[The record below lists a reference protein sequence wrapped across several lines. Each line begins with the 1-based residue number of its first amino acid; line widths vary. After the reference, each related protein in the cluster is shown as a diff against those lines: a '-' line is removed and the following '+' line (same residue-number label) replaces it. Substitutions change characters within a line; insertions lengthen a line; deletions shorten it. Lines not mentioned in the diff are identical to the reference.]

1 MNSLKQFFLLSFCA
15 AFCLAAQAQEPDTGQ
30 QSGWKTSAGWEFAPV
45 GAKWCYFDQYRTP
58 RHNEGFLLMECVK
71 DTVIS
76 NLPMREIA
84 RKYVDI
90 YRDGADP
97 TVSQMESFFVHCR
110 EDSVYIH
117 NPETGGLDLLYVF
130 NAQPGDTLGLTVPYY
145 ADYATPGWA
154 FSIRIDDV
162 TTKDM
167 GGVPV
172 KAYSNSIC
180 EAETGFSS
188 TFYDY
193 VGSVS
198 MFFPVSVL
206 PGTGTHFLASYY
218 DPVVGRLQF
227 ADVKSV
233 MKYFPWDVYPWDIED
248 CLMGTDAYPW
258 DAEETGWKTSA
269 GWEFAPVGAKWCYF
283 ERPMWYMDEGFDVM
297 ECVKDTVLNGL
308 YMRKID
314 RKFVEMY
321 RDGAEPTVTSR
332 ESFFVHCKED
342 SVYIYNPKTQ
352 GLDRLYIFN
361 AQKGDTLALDLPYY
375 GQFGDS
381 QSDTFHLYIDSI
393 SVKDMGG
400 VPVKSYIY
408 SVGYDEAGYGGCVF
422 YDYAG
427 GAVEFFPQY
436 VWTPE
441 YEHVLLSYCDPVV
454 GRLQFTEKEGNI
466 YYPWDVYPWDIEDW
480 LMGEDDNYPW
490 GVGEVSGQ
498 PGAEVRVAYSPEE
511 RRLTVERPVQGAD
524 GCRTVLF
531 TDRGVQAL
539 EFAGTEADLSSLPA
553 GIYLVQVRDGKGGA
567 VLHTGKIQVR

>member
-15 AFCLAAQAQEPDTGQ
+15 AFCLAAQAQESDTGQ

-97 TVSQMESFFVHCR
+97 TVSQTESFFVHCR

-180 EAETGFSS
+180 EGETGFYS
-188 TFYDY
+188 TLYDY
-193 VGSVS
+193 VGSAS
-198 MFFPVSVL
+198 MFFPVSVV

-233 MKYFPWDVYPWDIED
+233 MKY
-248 CLMGTDAYPW
+248 
-258 DAEETGWKTSA
+258 
-269 GWEFAPVGAKWCYF
+269 
-283 ERPMWYMDEGFDVM
+283 
-297 ECVKDTVLNGL
+297 
-308 YMRKID
+308 
-314 RKFVEMY
+314 
-321 RDGAEPTVTSR
+321 
-332 ESFFVHCKED
+332 
-342 SVYIYNPKTQ
+342 
-352 GLDRLYIFN
+352 
-361 AQKGDTLALDLPYY
+361 
-375 GQFGDS
+375 
-381 QSDTFHLYIDSI
+381 
-393 SVKDMGG
+393 
-400 VPVKSYIY
+400 
-408 SVGYDEAGYGGCVF
+408 
-422 YDYAG
+422 
-427 GAVEFFPQY
+427 
-436 VWTPE
+436 
-441 YEHVLLSYCDPVV
+441 
-454 GRLQFTEKEGNI
+454 
-466 YYPWDVYPWDIEDW
+466 YPWDVYPWDIEDW

-490 GVGEVSGQ
+490 GVGEVPGQ
-498 PGAEVRVAYSPEE
+498 PGAEVRVTYSPEE
-511 RRLTVERPVQGAD
+511 RRLTVERPGQGAD
-524 GCRTVLF
+524 GCRTALF

-539 EFAGTEADLSSLPA
+539 EFAGAEADLSLLPA

-567 VLHTGKIQVR
+567 VLHTGKIQVQ

>member
-15 AFCLAAQAQEPDTGQ
+15 AFCLAAQAQEADTGQ

-130 NAQPGDTLGLTVPYY
+130 NAQPGDTLRLTVPYY

-162 TTKDM
+162 TTGDM

-180 EAETGFSS
+180 EDETGFSS

-193 VGSVS
+193 VGSAS
-198 MFFPVSVL
+198 MFFPISVL

-227 ADVKSV
+227 ANVKSV
-233 MKYFPWDVYPWDIED
+233 MKYFPWNVYPWDIED
-248 CLMGTDAYPW
+248 CLMGEDAYPW
-258 DAEETGWKTSA
+258 DAEETGWNTSV

-308 YMRKID
+308 YMRKIE
-314 RKFVEMY
+314 RKFVEIY
-321 RDGAEPTVTSR
+321 RDGADPTVTSR

-361 AQKGDTLALDLPYY
+361 AQVGDTLALDLPYY

-490 GVGEVSGQ
+490 GVGEVPGQ
-498 PGAEVRVAYSPEE
+498 PGAEVRVTYSPEE
-511 RRLTVERPVQGAD
+511 RRLTVERPGQGAD

-539 EFAGTEADLSSLPA
+539 EFAGAEADLSSLPA

-567 VLHTGKIQVR
+567 VLHTGKI